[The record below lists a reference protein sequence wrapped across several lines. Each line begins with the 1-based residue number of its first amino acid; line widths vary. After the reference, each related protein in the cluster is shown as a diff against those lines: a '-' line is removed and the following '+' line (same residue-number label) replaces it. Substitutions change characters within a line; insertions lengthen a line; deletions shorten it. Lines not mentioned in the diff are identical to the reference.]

1 MPLGDAQQLPP
12 LRNDLQLLKAPNA
25 YDGSQAWTLYDP
37 VSNHFFR
44 VGVLVFYM
52 LNNWSVDN
60 SRELINKI
68 SVDTVFN
75 PTEEDVSALIDFLH
89 INQLTVQSHN
99 QQSAEYL
106 SQHQK
111 YNAGRLKRLF
121 SQYLFFRVPLF
132 RPDVF
137 LNRTYPF
144 VKKLCSSTFVHF
156 IILIGFIGVYF
167 VSRQWDIF
175 VNTFLHFFT
184 FQGALIYAVALIG
197 TKIFHELG
205 HAYTAKHYGCRV
217 PSMGVAFMVMM
228 PMLYSD
234 MTDTWR
240 LQSKKQRI
248 HVAAAGMINELMLA
262 GVCLF
267 IWAFLPDGVFRSVCF
282 IIATTSLISSLA
294 INLTPFM
301 RFDGYYILS
310 DWWGVDNLQQRS
322 FQLAQWK
329 LRQLLFGVI
338 EDKPEH
344 LFPSLE
350 FKLICYAWLTWLYR
364 LILFLGIALLVY
376 HFFFKLLGLIL
387 FIVEIVMLILMPIY
401 KEVRQWWVLKSK
413 IHQSGRLWFWVIFLI
428 GSFGLLFI
436 PWNSH
441 VQIPG
446 ILTSATY
453 ASIYPSESA
462 QVVSIDIKRGQK
474 VEKDQVL
481 IVLKSA
487 KLDKEIELT
496 RKQLKF
502 FKLRAMRA
510 VTNRQDQDDLHVIL
524 EQIAAETSKL
534 EGLEKRQERLI
545 LRAPF
550 SGVVAEIDETL
561 HAHQWINNADPLCFI
576 MDPLAIEIKGIASGN
591 DLNRI
596 ELGQQAL
603 FYPDDPF
610 LPTLTASINRI
621 DWGNIKNL
629 DMTYFASQY
638 GGEVAVKSNNDGMF
652 VPETTA
658 YSVRLGNVSSTVL
671 QQEMRGNILI
681 IGKPVSLAKR
691 AYELVVSVIIRE
703 SGF

>member
-1 MPLGDAQQLPP
+1 M
-12 LRNDLQLLKAPNA
+12 QLLEAPNA
-25 YDGSQAWTLYDP
+25 YDGSRAWTLYDP
-37 VSNHFFR
+37 VSNQFFR
-44 VGVLVFYM
+44 IGVLVFYM
-52 LNNWSVDN
+52 LSNWSVNN

-68 SVDTVFN
+68 LADTVFN
-75 PTEEDVSALIDFLH
+75 PTEEDVSALISFLH
-89 INQLTVQSHN
+89 FNKLTVQSHI
-99 QQSAEYL
+99 QQSTEYI

-111 YNAGRLKRLF
+111 YNISRWKRLF

-137 LNRTYPF
+137 LNRTYPS
-144 VKKLCSSTFVHF
+144 VKKLLTPIFLYF
-156 IILIGFIGVYF
+156 IIFIGVIGIYF
-167 VSRQWDIF
+167 VSRQWDVF

-184 FQGALIYAVALIG
+184 FQGAFIYAVALIG
-197 TKIFHELG
+197 TKTFHELG

-217 PSMGVAFMVMM
+217 PSVGVAFMVMM

-240 LQSKKQRI
+240 LRSKKQRM

-267 IWAFLPDGVFRSVCF
+267 IWAFLPDGIFRSVCF
-282 IIATTSLISSLA
+282 IIATTSLVSSFA

-322 FQLAQWK
+322 FHLAQWK
-329 LRQLLFGVI
+329 LRQLLFGAI

-401 KEVRQWWVLKSK
+401 KEIRQWWVLRSK
-413 IHQSGRLWFWVIFLI
+413 IRQSGRLWFWAIFLL

-446 ILTSATY
+446 VLTSATY
-453 ASIYPSESA
+453 ASIYTSESA
-462 QVVSIDIKRGQK
+462 QIVSIDIERGQK

-481 IVLKSA
+481 MVLKSA
-487 KLDKEIELT
+487 KLDKEIELSQ
-496 RKQLKF
+496 KQLKL

-524 EQIAAETSKL
+524 EQIAAESSKL
-534 EGLEKRQERLI
+534 EGLEKRRAKLI

-561 HAHQWINNADPLCFI
+561 HVHQWINDVTPLCFM
-576 MDPLAIEIKGIASGN
+576 MDPHAIEIKGIASEN
-591 DLNRI
+591 ELNRI

-603 FYPDDPF
+603 FYPNNPF
-610 LPTLTASINRI
+610 LPKLTASINRI

-629 DMTYFASQY
+629 DMTYLASQY
-638 GGEVAVKSNNDGMF
+638 GGEVAVKSNNEGMF
-652 VPETTA
+652 VPENTA
-658 YSVRLGNVSSTVL
+658 YAVRLGNISSTVL
-671 QQEMRGNILI
+671 KQEMSGNILI
-681 IGKPVSLAKR
+681 IGKPISPAKR